1 MADNKLMFNMF
12 HQDWLFLRLALS
24 YARAHGLHVIVPR
37 FFIHLAPRGVESL
50 ALHDFARQITM
61 VERGLLSPPV
71 LRQDLH
77 KRCRLSVIFVY
88 IYICYRAQGLP
99 VAWLVGIPFAPRLS

>member
-1 MADNKLMFNMF
+1 M
-12 HQDWLFLRLALS
+12 S

-50 ALHDFARQITM
+50 ALHDFARQISM

-71 LRQDLH
+71 LRRGQQAKHGKTPGSEDEVPI
-77 KRCRLSVIFVY
+77 SSIIFGLNVQNVH
-88 IYICYRAQGLP
+88 ICALC
-99 VAWLVGIPFAPRLS
+99 FA

>member
-1 MADNKLMFNMF
+1 M
-12 HQDWLFLRLALS
+12 S

-61 VERGLLSPPV
+61 VERGLLSPPF
-71 LRQDLH
+71 LR
-77 KRCRLSVIFVY
+77 
-88 IYICYRAQGLP
+88 RAQNISKSQGEFP
-99 VAWLVGIPFAPRLS
+99 EKMFNNGNM

>member
-1 MADNKLMFNMF
+1 MF

-77 KRCRLSVIFVY
+77 KRCQLSVIFVY
-88 IYICYRAQGLP
+88 IYI
-99 VAWLVGIPFAPRLS
+99 VKESKKDNVFEV